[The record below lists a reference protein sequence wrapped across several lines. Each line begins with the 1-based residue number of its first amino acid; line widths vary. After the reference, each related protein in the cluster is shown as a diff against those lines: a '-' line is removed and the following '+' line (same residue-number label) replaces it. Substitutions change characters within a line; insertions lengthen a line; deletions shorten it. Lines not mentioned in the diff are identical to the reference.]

1 MIRHRYPSRSIKKD
15 VSMNVAYRRNEQ
27 GATLIVVLLFLVL
40 ITLAGA
46 IAVRQSNTDLK
57 LATSDQINT
66 ILLQSSD
73 SANQKLEAMVN
84 GKITNEDY
92 KDVVSSAGVFGHFIL
107 DKNNTSNEFIY
118 CFNPRTKRYLAANA
132 TIKTPPTV
140 GPPATTGGYWAGLN
154 NGTCDY
160 NNAEDYTSARQTVM
174 TQMSVT
180 VAPNDPNAE
189 VFSAVVLGKEV
200 EDRTSQKYKFDI
212 RATSVLPAYKEPV
225 DAEGSCLAKTSIK
238 TNVQTDKDSLS
249 DCMKKATT
257 PSKMLYEQADVA
269 NVSSSTVCIPF
280 GRGSLSSKC
289 VLASPTP

>member
-1 MIRHRYPSRSIKKD
+1 MICHRYLISSKRKD
-15 VSMNVAYRRNEQ
+15 VSMSLAYRKSEQ
-27 GATLIVVLLFLVL
+27 GATLIVVLLFLIL

-73 SANQKLEAMVN
+73 SANQKLEAMIN
-84 GKITNEDY
+84 GKTTSEEY
-92 KDVVSSAGVFGHFIL
+92 EDVVSASGVFGHFIL
-107 DKNNTSNEFIY
+107 DRNNDSNEFIY

-140 GPPATTGGYWAGLN
+140 GPPATAGGYWSGLN

-160 NNAEDYTSARQTVM
+160 NEADDYTSARQTVM

-180 VAPNDPNAE
+180 VAPNDPDAE
-189 VFSAVVLGKEV
+189 AFGDMVLGKEA
-200 EDRTSQKYKFDI
+200 EDSVSNKVRFDI
-212 RATSVLPAYKEPV
+212 RATSALPAYKEPV
-225 DAEGSCLAKTSIK
+225 DTEGSCFAKTSIK
-238 TNVQTDKDSLS
+238 TNVQSGKDSLS

-269 NVSSSTVCIPF
+269 NITSSTICIPF
-280 GRGSLSSKC
+280 GRGSLNSKC
-289 VLASPTP
+289 VVATPIP